1 MNIKVL
7 FETYMGGGKGRG
19 VGGGGGGSTHLGVLF
34 SQINVS
40 C

>member
-19 VGGGGGGSTHLGVLF
+19 VGGGGSTHLGALF

>member
-7 FETYMGGGKGRG
+7 FETYMGGGKGL
-19 VGGGGGGSTHLGVLF
+19 GGGGGSTDLGALF
-34 SQINVS
+34 SQINLS

>member
-7 FETYMGGGKGRG
+7 FETYMGEREGA
-19 VGGGGGGSTHLGVLF
+19 GGGGGSTDLGALF

>member
-19 VGGGGGGSTHLGVLF
+19 GGGSTDLGALF

>member
-7 FETYMGGGKGRG
+7 FETYMGGGKGQ
-19 VGGGGGGSTHLGVLF
+19 GGGGGSTHLGALF

>member
-7 FETYMGGGKGRG
+7 FETYTGGREGA
-19 VGGGGGGSTHLGVLF
+19 GGGSTDLGALF

>member
-7 FETYMGGGKGRG
+7 FETYTGGREGA
-19 VGGGGGGSTHLGVLF
+19 GGGGSTDLGALF